1 MGILF
6 IYLLISQTYTFKER
20 YGYSHF
26 DFTRCNWKINTR
38 TGMTEDIEIENS
50 DIYSLGKGSQC
61 KYYIHDLKCSAC
73 FNFISNLKKTLK
85 KSQSI
90 IPATG
95 LPNGQKK
102 NCAKEIVY
110 VNKKLYFIMLKKS
123 VSL

>member
-1 MGILF
+1 
-6 IYLLISQTYTFKER
+6 
-20 YGYSHF
+20 
-26 DFTRCNWKINTR
+26 
-38 TGMTEDIEIENS
+38 MTEDIEIKNL
-50 DIYSLGKGSQC
+50 DIYSSGKGSQC

-102 NCAKEIVY
+102 NCEKEIVY